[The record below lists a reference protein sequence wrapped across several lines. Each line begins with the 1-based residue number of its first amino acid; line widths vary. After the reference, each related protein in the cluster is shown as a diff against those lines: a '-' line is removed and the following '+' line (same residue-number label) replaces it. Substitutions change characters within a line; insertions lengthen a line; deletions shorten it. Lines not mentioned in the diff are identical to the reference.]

1 MKLSITDTLKEALA
15 SHQQGR
21 FREADRLYG
30 EVLEHQPNNADALH
44 LSGVIAMQ
52 TGNPRLAVE
61 RIVRAIAFAS
71 NADFYSHLG
80 EAYRQLG
87 DRERAIQACRAALLI
102 DSHHGSALNNLGVA
116 LMEHGND

>member
-1 MKLSITDTLKEALA
+1 MPLAGAGEKALKRAMKLSITDTLKEALA

-44 LSGVIAMQ
+44 LSGIIAMQ

-61 RIVRAIAFAS
+61 RIVRA
-71 NADFYSHLG
+71 
-80 EAYRQLG
+80 E
-87 DRERAIQACRAALLI
+87 
-102 DSHHGSALNNLGVA
+102 LNGRGAVTVESGA
-116 LMEHGND
+116 